1 MSQFKINHR
10 RYKSQHIMC
19 MQLSNCLNYPNVCPS
34 IPRYVTLYSWKKGTF
49 RTAIGC
55 HITKCLERV
64 ATSFWI
70 HPIFPV
76 SCRIAGCYD
85 VLTRFSSSCRDRPQ
99 ESYGKEIAKDLARKA
114 KWRECK
120 TIALGGK
127 IHLRGM
133 KEWENRKVDFCTF
146 VSRRKKKT
154 TT

>member
-19 MQLSNCLNYPNVCPS
+19 MQLSNCLNFPNVCPS

-99 ESYGKEIAKDLARKA
+99 ESYGKEIVKFLVKKASKESAKQAR
-114 KWRECK
+114 
-120 TIALGGK
+120 ALDGG
-127 IHLRGM
+127 LR
-133 KEWENRKVDFCTF
+133 EWEEQEGRFFEKEKERP
-146 VSRRKKKT
+146 SP
-154 TT
+154 